1 MSNSKIWSCQKRN
14 GRQNCL
20 KWSVSGTCWLVVYQ
34 EEKKYLGFWKTHSSF
49 PSYSQLGWSQDPPRK
64 LWELLYQNFAYTKP
78 AALLLQMGESMLP
91 QWVRN
96 AEEFEVTGLI
106 LRHTCMF
113 EQDDDFDSTTG
124 LLSGSL
130 KRINFMVNSGRGN
143 RKLMCYL
150 ILGLVALFFIMFYV
164 ISWLRTSW
172 L

>member
-1 MSNSKIWSCQKRN
+1 MECVRSSWVFKIQ
-14 GRQNCL
+14 
-20 KWSVSGTCWLVVYQ
+20 
-34 EEKKYLGFWKTHSSF
+34 SSF
-49 PSYSQLGWSQDPPRK
+49 QTYSQVTIRLIPPKKKIGICYSRTFTDQMPLLSPSQ
-64 LWELLYQNFAYTKP
+64 QQ
-78 AALLLQMGESMLP
+78 LLLQIWESMLP
-91 QWVRN
+91 RWIRN
-96 AEEFEVTGLI
+96 ASEVKLTDMI
-106 LRHTCMF
+106 LKAGACMF

-172 L
+172 LYLSLYFPYSFVYVHQIVL